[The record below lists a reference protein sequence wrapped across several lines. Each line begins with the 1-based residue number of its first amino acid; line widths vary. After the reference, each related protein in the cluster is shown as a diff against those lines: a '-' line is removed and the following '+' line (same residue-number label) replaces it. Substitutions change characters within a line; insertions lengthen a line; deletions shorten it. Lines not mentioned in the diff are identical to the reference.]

1 MTYVV
6 KCIFVLAFLGLS
18 AESRVL
24 VKRQTS
30 SSTSTSSE
38 SMTPGELLQ
47 GIQELLGGA
56 ANVLGTIINI
66 KKDTLDPVM
75 DTIDR
80 AGEFAVQLSVSNTK
94 KKSKLE
100 NHNGWLCKERI
111 A

>member
-1 MTYVV
+1 
-6 KCIFVLAFLGLS
+6 
-18 AESRVL
+18 
-24 VKRQTS
+24 
-30 SSTSTSSE
+30 
-38 SMTPGELLQ
+38 MTPGELLQ

-111 A
+111 AWTLWWLYVNALRVTRERLWMPRFEIDSASS